1 MISFTN
7 RGFPVLYEKK
17 EECCGCTACLALCP
31 QDAIHRA
38 ENTEFF
44 LYPLIYKDRW
54 TGCFLCMH
62 VCPFSLIKKQRNKS
76 L

>member
-31 QDAIHRA
+31 QDAIHMA
-38 ENTEFF
+38 ENEEGF
-44 LYPLIYKDRW
+44 LYPLLDKDRC
-54 TGCFLCMH
+54 TGCFL
-62 VCPFSLIKKQRNKS
+62 
-76 L
+76 

>member
-1 MISFTN
+1 MLSFTN

-31 QDAIHRA
+31 QDAIHMA
-38 ENTEFF
+38 ENEEGF
-44 LYPLIYKDRW
+44 LYPLLDKDRC